1 MEKGNYM
8 KPKMLINLQGYG
20 GSGKTTILK
29 ELLRLLLNDPQMDM
43 FETGTNEKVLQPVI
57 DTNAQNFPYQKDDEV
72 ITVITMK
79 TQIKDIKI
87 GIATAGDIE
96 DFVAFNM
103 DFFMQH
109 KCDIMICPTKL
120 YGKTTNYILNLVQQ
134 NQDWVFLPF
143 VTNWIEDEQT
153 AKRHKN
159 RLAEEI
165 YATLKSRWNTI
176 TNQAVNIR
184 LI

>member
-1 MEKGNYM
+1 M
-8 KPKMLINLQGYG
+8 KSKMLINIQGYG
-20 GSGKTTILK
+20 DSGKTTILK
-29 ELLRLLLNDPQMDM
+29 ELLRLLLNDSQMDM

-57 DTNAQNFPYQKDDEV
+57 DTNVQNFPFQKEDEV
-72 ITVITMK
+72 ITIITMK
-79 TQIKDIKI
+79 TQTRNIKI
-87 GIATAGDIE
+87 GITTAGDIE

-143 VTNWIEDEQT
+143 VTNWVKDEQIQNQQ
-153 AKRHKN
+153 KS
-159 RLAEEI
+159 RLAEEV